1 MATQTE
7 SQKAAAEAREAAK
20 QGQDGE
26 KAQPA
31 RPKTA
36 TQNGEKPT
44 PAAKPPKA
52 DKPKAEKKDDKPKQ
66 QDDPNLQ
73 LAHRATVLATGCET
87 KENGA
92 PDRST
97 DKTKFG
103 ASVTS
108 KQVAAVKDAVKGKDI
123 LKLLGCSDAQLK
135 GYATDRSKG
144 ADLPEET
151 RKFLREFNKQFPPK
165 MKMWARKDAAILYE
179 LVQER
184 KRASRRSSKKEK
196 AAA

>member
-73 LAHRATVLATGCET
+73 LAHRA
-87 KENGA
+87 
-92 PDRST
+92 
-97 DKTKFG
+97 
-103 ASVTS
+103 S